1 MSEKSVTTMKRGRSL
16 TRCKDKRVVAIGD
29 KRFNAYSLPLELVR
43 IPGGVLMM
51 GSPADEPGRWESEG
65 PPRAVTVP
73 SFLMGR
79 YPVTQAQWRAVAQ
92 MPKVRRPLDPDPS
105 EFKGANRPVESVSW
119 FEAVEFCDRLAEQT
133 KRPYRLPSEAEW
145 EYACRAGTTTA
156 FGFGNTLTT
165 EVANYDGRYTDGPNG
180 DYRAA
185 TTPVNE
191 LGIANA
197 FGLSEMHGN
206 VWEWCEDPWH
216 ETYDGAPTDGRVWLG
231 KSGWRIQRGALGLTS
246 RSTAARRTATG
257 ILPTSEP
264 LTLGFAWLS
273 RLRLRSSRRRSR

>member
-1 MSEKSVTTMKRGRSL
+1 MSRGTVTRARDVLEVPDG
-16 TRCKDKRVVAIGD
+16 I
-29 KRFNAYSLPLELVR
+29 PLEMLL
-43 IPGGVLMM
+43 IPGGSFTM
-51 GSPADEPGRWESEG
+51 GSPEDEPERRYREG
-65 PPRAVTVP
+65 PQHEVSVP

-92 MPKVRRPLDPDPS
+92 LPPVTRALEPEPAY
-105 EFKGANRPVESVSW
+105 FQGANRPVEYVSW
-119 FEAVEFCDRLAEQT
+119 YEAVEFCDRLAEQT

-231 KSGWRIQRGALGLTS
+231 KSGWRIQRGGSWVDLPKYS
-246 RSTAARRTATG
+246 RSAYRDGNPPDFRAVNAGFRVAFTAPSA
-257 ILPTSEP
+257 ILTQTEP
-264 LTLGFAWLS
+264 LKQ
-273 RLRLRSSRRRSR
+273 